1 MAARTQRRPARF
13 LRAGVLR
20 SRQLERLGYNRP
32 MIAAMVADGE
42 LLRVARGVYISA
54 SHELTAVACA
64 RVPEG
69 VICLLS
75 ALVVHGLTVQNPS
88 VVWMAIAP
96 AARKPAIHEPP
107 LRIVRYSGVALS
119 HGLMTLRIEGVRVR
133 VTSVAKTVADLF
145 KYRNKI
151 GIDVAVEA
159 RVPRVEGDEAVL
171 GGIAVKG
178 NLEASVLQRLLN
190 LSRARGEEYE
200 QVLVR

>member
-1 MAARTQRRPARF
+1 
-13 LRAGVLR
+13 
-20 SRQLERLGYNRP
+20 
-32 MIAAMVADGE
+32 
-42 LLRVARGVYISA
+42 
-54 SHELTAVACA
+54 
-64 RVPEG
+64 
-69 VICLLS
+69 
-75 ALVVHGLTVQNPS
+75 VQNPS

-159 RVPRVEGDEAVL
+159 LRETLRAGRASPTEILRAARVCRVSKVMRPYMET
-171 GGIAVKG
+171 
-178 NLEASVLQRLLN
+178 LL
-190 LSRARGEEYE
+190 
-200 QVLVR
+200 

>member
-32 MIAAMVADGE
+32 AIAAMVADGE

-54 SHELTAVACA
+54 SHELTEKHSLAVACA

-107 LRIVRYSGVALS
+107 LRIVRYSGGALS

-159 RVPRVEGDEAVL
+159 LRETLRAGRASPTEILRAARVCRVSKVMRPYMET
-171 GGIAVKG
+171 
-178 NLEASVLQRLLN
+178 LL
-190 LSRARGEEYE
+190 
-200 QVLVR
+200 